1 MAESG
6 SGAGVGSAS
15 QMAQKEGAADAAAAS
30 SRELLS
36 VGSGGGIRDTLLINS
51 KHASKKATRLET
63 VRLQRSNILDRV
75 QSFLPQMAH
84 ANNELRREMA
94 TAPAHQFDIENL
106 DSCLENI
113 IEMNV
118 ALVELSDSDTEE
130 EEEISEDSSESEE
143 DSYATDEVTID
154 TIKLPE
160 QKGKKNS
167 KIEILD
173 SKVKE

>member
-1 MAESG
+1 MDGSESG
-6 SGAGVGSAS
+6 VAGPRRP
-15 QMAQKEGAADAAAAS
+15 MARKDGAAGAAA

-36 VGSGGGIRDTLLINS
+36 VGSGGGIHDTLLINS
-51 KHASKKATRLET
+51 KYASKKATSLET
-63 VRLQRSNILDRV
+63 VRIPRSNILDRV

-94 TAPAHQFDIENL
+94 TAPAQQFDIENL

-118 ALVELSDSDTEE
+118 ALVELSDSDTNEE
-130 EEEISEDSSESEE
+130 EVISEDSSESEE
-143 DSYATDEVTID
+143 DNCATDEVTID
-154 TIKLPE
+154 TIKLPK
-160 QKGKKNS
+160 QKGEKDG

-173 SKVKE
+173 SKVNE